1 MSTNKE
7 KLQDVDASVGLYN
20 ELRVAKSSEDDQ
32 IDLLEFLNALL
43 THVWWVVAAVLI
55 FAIGAFVF
63 TRYFITP
70 IYRATGS
77 FYVVSTKDSDANVS
91 DFQVGNYLASDYE
104 KVVYTWTVLEQ
115 TVENLNLNYS
125 YEKLRNMLHVTN
137 PTNTRILEISIDSPD
152 PQEAAMITNEL
163 MNVVSSYVVEV
174 METKKPNVLSE
185 ARVPTQVHSPN
196 TMRNTALGAVLGG
209 FLSVLIIFIFFMLD
223 DKVKTPDDALK
234 YTGLHTLAIIPRPD
248 EDERSLPKRRSSK
261 GFRAPRPSF

>member
-1 MSTNKE
+1 MSVKKE
-7 KLQDVDASVGLYN
+7 KLQGVDVSVGLYDD
-20 ELRVAKSSEDDQ
+20 LRVAKSSGDDQ
-32 IDLLEFLNALL
+32 IDLLEFLSSLL
-43 THVWWVVAAVLI
+43 THIWWIVAAVLI
-55 FAIGAFVF
+55 FAIGTFVI

-77 FYVVSTKDSDANVS
+77 FYVVSTKDSVANVS

-115 TVENLNLNYS
+115 TRENLNLSYS
-125 YEKLRNMLHVTN
+125 YEELRDMLHVTN

-163 MNVVSSYVVEV
+163 MNVVSGYVVNV

-185 ARVPTQVHSPN
+185 ARVPTRVHSPN
-196 TMRNTALGAVLGG
+196 TAKNTVLGAILGG
-209 FLSVLIIFIFFMLD
+209 FISALIIFILFMLD

-234 YTGLHTLAIIPRPD
+234 YAGLHTLTIIPRPN
-248 EDERSLPKRRSSK
+248 EDERSSPKRRSSK
-261 GFRAPRPSF
+261 GFRAPKQSF